1 MMHRYGGFQNFKTF
15 KDKLYSKT
23 ISNGLTICD
32 IGLVIK
38 DQIIKKK
45 AFKDK
50 KSVFCVLH
58 IIVIHLACN
67 DLSWMILEIIFFFD
81 YCPQLHFFTIN
92 RKNM

>member
-1 MMHRYGGFQNFKTF
+1 MYYWSKKFCSMHIYHWQIACIYVLNKMMHRYGGFQNFKTF

-50 KSVFCVLH
+50 KSVFVFS
-58 IIVIHLACN
+58 I
-67 DLSWMILEIIFFFD
+67 
-81 YCPQLHFFTIN
+81 
-92 RKNM
+92 

>member
-45 AFKDK
+45 HSKIRNLFLC
-50 KSVFCVLH
+50 SPYNSHSFSL
-58 IIVIHLACN
+58 
-67 DLSWMILEIIFFFD
+67 
-81 YCPQLHFFTIN
+81 Q
-92 RKNM
+92 

>member
-32 IGLVIK
+32 IELVIK

-50 KSVFCVLH
+50 KSVFVFS
-58 IIVIHLACN
+58 I
-67 DLSWMILEIIFFFD
+67 
-81 YCPQLHFFTIN
+81 
-92 RKNM
+92 